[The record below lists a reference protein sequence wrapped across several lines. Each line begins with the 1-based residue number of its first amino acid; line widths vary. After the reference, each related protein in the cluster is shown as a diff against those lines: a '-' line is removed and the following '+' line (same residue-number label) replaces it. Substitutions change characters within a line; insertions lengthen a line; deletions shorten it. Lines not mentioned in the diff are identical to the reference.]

1 VQMGIALTFAILYAV
16 APKTFNPDVTF
27 APVPWALSAYF
38 GFTALRLALAY
49 RRPLPGWLLAL
60 SIIVDMSLLFGLI
73 WSFHIQY
80 AQPPAFY
87 LKAPT
92 VLYVFIFIALR
103 ALRFEARF
111 VLLGGVVAALGWL
124 AMVIYAAGFDP
135 SGMPVT
141 RDYVAYMTAPLILWG
156 AEIDKIMSILLVTVL
171 LAVALIRARRMLM
184 RAVAQ
189 ETAAKDL
196 GRFFSP
202 EVARRIT
209 AAEERIRP
217 GQGEMRDAA
226 TLFIDIR
233 SFTRLS
239 KQLEPSALVAL
250 LSEYQSR
257 MVSAVQANGGSID
270 KFLGD
275 GIMASFGAARPNSR
289 YALDALRAVESVM
302 SEADIW
308 RQERRARGLPTIEIG
323 AAVAAGPVLF
333 GAIGDET
340 RLEYTVIGEAVN
352 LAAKLEKHTKAER
365 VHALTTVQALALA
378 RSQGYSPV
386 QPLEMRP
393 GRKVDGVEA
402 HVDLVVLRS

>member
-1 VQMGIALTFAILYAV
+1 MQMGIALTFAILYAV